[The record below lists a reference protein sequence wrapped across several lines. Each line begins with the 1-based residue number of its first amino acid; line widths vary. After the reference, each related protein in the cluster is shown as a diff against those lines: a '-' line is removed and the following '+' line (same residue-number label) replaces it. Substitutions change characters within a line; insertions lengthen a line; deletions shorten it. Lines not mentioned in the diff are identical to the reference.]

1 MDVVTDPI
9 AQLMIAAALG
19 LLVGLER
26 GWHER
31 ETRSGGRVAGI
42 RTYTLIAISGQIAG
56 MLGTLLSPWITVA
69 ALIAIA
75 ALLGLGY
82 RLNVDEDH
90 DYGATSFVAAVL
102 TYLLG
107 VLVALEQPAPAV
119 ATAVIVSVLLH
130 FKEPL
135 HSWLER
141 LSGAELRGILQ
152 LSLISAVLLPVLPNE
167 GYGPWQA
174 LNPYEIWLL
183 VVLIAG
189 ISLTGYFA
197 MQLAGADKGV
207 MITSALGGIASST
220 ATTLSLAR
228 ISRRLPLHRLLAG
241 GILLAS
247 AIMYPRVLLEV
258 AVINAALLPALL
270 IPLGGMSLVS
280 FGAAFWLWR
289 HDEQHGQV
297 STEGIARSP
306 FQIGP
311 ALKFGLLLA
320 AIMLAA
326 EGIRSYMGEQG
337 LWLVSIVAGLTD
349 VDAITLTLA
358 RMARNGIS
366 QDTAVVGITLAAIT
380 NTLVKGVLATLA
392 GGWQLT
398 RQLWVGLALT
408 LACGGVL
415 LLI

>member
-1 MDVVTDPI
+1 MDFTASPI
-9 AQLMIAAALG
+9 VHMLTAAALG
-19 LLVGLER
+19 LMVGLER

-31 ETRSGGRVAGI
+31 ETRSGGRIAGI
-42 RTYTLIAISGQIAG
+42 RTFTLIAISGQIAG
-56 MLGTLLSPWITVA
+56 MLGQLITPWITVA
-69 ALIAIA
+69 ALVCIA

-90 DYGATSFVAAVL
+90 DYGTTSFVAAIL

-107 VLVALEQPAPAV
+107 VLVSLEQASLAV
-119 ATAVIVSVLLH
+119 AAAVIISVLLH
-130 FKEPL
+130 FKQTL
-135 HSWLER
+135 HLWLER

-152 LSLISAVLLPVLPNE
+152 LGLISAVMLPILPNE
-167 GYGPWQA
+167 GFGPWNA

-197 MQLAGADKGV
+197 MQLAGPHKGV

-228 ISRRLPLHRLLAG
+228 MSKRMPLHRLLAG

-247 AIMYPRVLLEV
+247 AIMYPRILFEV
-258 AVINAALLPALL
+258 AVLNTALLPPLL
-270 IPLGGMSLVS
+270 VPLGGMSIVS
-280 FGAAFWLWR
+280 LLSALWLWR
-289 HDEQHGQV
+289 HDEPHGEV
-297 STEGIARSP
+297 STAEIAASP

-311 ALKFGLLLA
+311 ALQFGLLLTV
-320 AIMLAA
+320 IILAA
-326 EGIRSYMGEQG
+326 EAIRAQVGEEG
-337 LWLVSIVAGLTD
+337 LWIVSIVAGLTD

-358 RMARNGIS
+358 RMAHDGIS
-366 QDTAVVGITLAAIT
+366 QHTAVTGITLAAIT
-380 NTLVKGVLATLA
+380 NTLVKGVLATFA
-392 GGWQLT
+392 GGWPLL
-398 RQLWVGLALT
+398 RQLWPGLT
-408 LACGGVL
+408 LTLTVGALL